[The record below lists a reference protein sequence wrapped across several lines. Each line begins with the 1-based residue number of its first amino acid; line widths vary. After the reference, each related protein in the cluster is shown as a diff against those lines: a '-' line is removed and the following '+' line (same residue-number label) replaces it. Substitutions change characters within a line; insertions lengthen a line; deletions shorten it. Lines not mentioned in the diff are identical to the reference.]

1 MSTTHESAA
10 DIIAR
15 CWRDGVKVD
24 GLPQAVRPRTLEE
37 GFLAQAALAPA
48 LEDRAVGWKLAAT
61 ALPGQRHLKV
71 DGPVPGRLFAA
82 RVLDDGAHVSMQGNR
97 MLVAECEFV
106 FTLADDLPPRA
117 APYLREEVMAA
128 VASLHPGLELPDSR
142 FEHFESAGAAQLAAD
157 NACAHWMVVGPAT
170 RAPWREVDLST
181 HETCL
186 LINGKVVTRGR
197 GADVLG
203 DPRDALTWL
212 ANQHALLGEGLRAGQ
227 LITTGVT
234 GQPCPIAAGDRVQ
247 ADLGVFGKVS
257 ATLTD

>member
-1 MSTTHESAA
+1 MSSTHESAA
-10 DIIAR
+10 EIIAR

-24 GLPQAVRPRTLEE
+24 GLPREVRPRTVEE
-37 GFLAQAALAPA
+37 F
-48 LEDRAVGWKLAAT
+48 V
-61 ALPGQRHLKV
+61 GQRHLVDEGKV
-71 DGPVPGRLFAA
+71 LSKVPGRLFAG
-82 RVLDDGAHVSMQGNR
+82 RVLADGARVSMQGNR

-106 FTLADDLPPRA
+106 FTLADDLPPRDE
-117 APYLREEVMAA
+117 PYLREEVMAA

-170 RAPWREVDLST
+170 EEPWRESDLSA
-181 HETCL
+181 HETA
-186 LINGKVVTRGR
+186 LIVNGKEVTRGR

-212 ANQHALLGEGLRAGQ
+212 ANQHGLLGEGLRAGQ
-227 LITTGVT
+227 LITTVT
-234 GQPCPIAAGDRVQ
+234 GQPCAIAAGDRVE
-247 ADLGVFGKVS
+247 ASLGVFGTVA